1 MRARIYQPAK
11 NAMQSGR
18 GNEKRWVLDYVA
30 GKAKKMDPLMG
41 WTSSGDMNSQIRM
54 TFDTRQEAEAFAKK
68 EGLDCVVV
76 EAHTKTRKSKVYSD
90 NFKHDRTGLWTH

>member
-1 MRARIYQPAK
+1 MRARIFQPAK

-18 GNEKRWVLDYVA
+18 GNEKRWVLAYVA

-54 TFDTRQEAEAFAKK
+54 TFETKEQAESFAKK
-68 EGLDCVVV
+68 EGLDYIV
-76 EAHTKTRKSKVYSD
+76 EEMNTKTRKTKAYAD